1 MLRLTSIRLALSV
14 PIMAIVATMTYFLV
28 ELVPGDPAAFLLGT
42 SATPEQVSAL
52 HHELGLDR
60 PLLTRYLSWF
70 GDLLQGD
77 LGSSFVTNEP
87 TLTSLASAMP
97 VTVSVALLATIFTL
111 VVGVTLGMLAAV
123 RGGLTDAFVQ
133 WFGSVSMS
141 IPNFWL
147 AAVLVLIFAIE
158 VPVLPATGYVSA
170 ASSPAG
176 WFVHLTLPMIAV
188 GLAGVGQ
195 VAFQTRDA
203 VADQL
208 SREYVRTLIAAGLPR
223 RRILVKYVLRNASGP
238 IVTVVSIGFVF
249 ALGAV
254 VVVESIFNLPGVG
267 TLMLTSVRTHDL
279 PLVQGA
285 VLMFCVVVIVANL
298 VTDLI
303 VAALDPRVRLA

>member
-1 MLRLTSIRLALSV
+1 MLKLASLRLALSV

-28 ELVPGDPAAFLLGT
+28 ELVPGDPAAFLLGAG
-42 SATPEQVSAL
+42 ATPEQVSAL

-70 GDLLQGD
+70 GDLLHGD
-77 LGSSFVTNEP
+77 LGTSFVTNES
-87 TLTSLASAMP
+87 TLNSLAHAVP
-97 VTVSVALLATIFTL
+97 VTVSVALMATIFTL
-111 VVGVTLGMLAAV
+111 VVGVTLGMFAAV
-123 RGGLTDAFVQ
+123 RGGFADAFVQ
-133 WFGSVSMS
+133 WFGSVTMS

-147 AAVLVLIFAIE
+147 AAVLVLVLAIE
-158 VPVLPATGYVSA
+158 IPLFPATGYVQA
-170 ASSPAG
+170 ASSPTD
-176 WFVHLTLPMIAV
+176 WLVHLILPMIAV

-223 RRILVKYVLRNASGP
+223 WRILGKHVLRNASGP
-238 IVTVVSIGFVF
+238 ILTVVSIGFVF

-285 VLMFCVVVIVANL
+285 VLIFCLIVVVANL
-298 VTDLI
+298 VTDVI
-303 VAALDPRVRLA
+303 VAALNPRVRLS

>member
-1 MLRLTSIRLALSV
+1 MLKLASLRMALSV

-28 ELVPGDPAAFLLGT
+28 ELVPGDPAAFLLGAG
-42 SATPEQVSAL
+42 ATPEQVSAL

-70 GDLLQGD
+70 GDLLHGD
-77 LGSSFVTNEP
+77 LGTSFVTNES
-87 TLTSLASAMP
+87 TLSSLGHAVP

-111 VVGVTLGMLAAV
+111 VVGVTLGMFAAV
-123 RGGLTDAFVQ
+123 RGGIADAFVQ
-133 WFGSVSMS
+133 WFGSVTMS

-147 AAVLVLIFAIE
+147 AAVLVLVLAIE
-158 VPVLPATGYVSA
+158 IPLFPATGYVKA
-170 ASSPAG
+170 ASSPTD
-176 WFVHLTLPMIAV
+176 WLVHLILPMIAV

-223 RRILVKYVLRNASGP
+223 WRILGKHVLRNASAP
-238 IVTVVSIGFVF
+238 ILTVVSIGFVF

-285 VLMFCVVVIVANL
+285 VLIFCLIVVVANL
-298 VTDLI
+298 VTDVI
-303 VAALDPRVRLA
+303 VAALNPRVRLS

>member
-1 MLRLTSIRLALSV
+1 MLRLASVRLALSV

-28 ELVPGDPAAFLLGT
+28 ELVPGDPAAFLLGSGAT
-42 SATPEQVSAL
+42 SKQVSDL

-60 PLLTRYLSWF
+60 PLIDRFLSWF
-70 GDLLQGD
+70 GDLLHGD
-77 LGSSFVTNEP
+77 LGTSFVTNES
-87 TLTSLASAMP
+87 TLTSLSRAMP

-123 RGGLTDAFVQ
+123 RGGVADAFVQ
-133 WFGSVSMS
+133 WFGSISMS

-147 AAVLVLIFAIE
+147 AAVLVLIFAIK
-158 VPVLPATGYVSA
+158 VPVLPATGYVPV
-170 ASSPAG
+170 ASSPTD
-176 WFVHLTLPMIAV
+176 WFAHLILPTIAV

-223 RRILVKYVLRNASGP
+223 WRILGKHVLRNASGP
-238 IVTVVSIGFVF
+238 IVTVASIGFVF

-254 VVVESIFNLPGVG
+254 VVVESIFGLPGVG
-267 TLMLTSVRTHDL
+267 TLMLTAVRIHDL

-285 VLMFCVVVIVANL
+285 VLMFCLVVVVANL

-303 VAALDPRVRLA
+303 VAALNPRVRLT